1 MIKPGSVPQPATTHL
16 QYPHHQSHQLPVVLS
31 HEQASQRL
39 TALMG
44 EFSGNDAIAVNF
56 AEIAR
61 SKSEAASLREA
72 LERLGEVTTPI
83 RRAYLKH
90 QLAVLEGDTDAAGS
104 AATEWFEL
112 ERDNP
117 MAATAA
123 VIAVG
128 IGQGR
133 WNEAVAVADYA
144 LSKFPHDRVLV
155 NNYAY
160 VLAMNGR
167 AEEVISLLEPI
178 AGDDFVLNL
187 DLSCVQQNRRLP
199 DVGGCCS

>member
-90 QLAVLEGDTDAAGS
+90 QLAVLGLSVVPG
-104 AATEWFEL
+104 
-112 ERDNP
+112 ER
-117 MAATAA
+117 
-123 VIAVG
+123 
-128 IGQGR
+128 
-133 WNEAVAVADYA
+133 
-144 LSKFPHDRVLV
+144 
-155 NNYAY
+155 
-160 VLAMNGR
+160 
-167 AEEVISLLEPI
+167 
-178 AGDDFVLNL
+178 
-187 DLSCVQQNRRLP
+187 
-199 DVGGCCS
+199 